1 MNKDT
6 KAWLW
11 IEGTPSCLTTDGTS
25 MFEAVHVIEG
35 SRKSGY
41 WSQIRTDFTTLQ
53 LSNYESKSNPKDYK
67 YKQAEYFT
75 CLDNL

>member
-11 IEGTPSCLTTDGTS
+11 IEGTPSCLATDGIA

-35 SRKSGY
+35 SRKSG
-41 WSQIRTDFTTLQ
+41 
-53 LSNYESKSNPKDYK
+53 
-67 YKQAEYFT
+67 
-75 CLDNL
+75 